1 MSEQGSREVFS
12 PLESIGGTTTI
23 GDAVVSQIAGMAVG
37 EVEGVRPG
45 GSATRSM
52 LGRARDSSEKT
63 RGVSVE
69 IGKTGTAVD
78 LKIGV
83 EYGADL
89 LELTDKVRE
98 RIVNRV
104 ENLVGLAVT
113 EVNVTV
119 TDIIFPDRDEQHGS

>member
-1 MSEQGSREVFS
+1 MSEQGGQEVFS
-12 PLESIGGTTTI
+12 PLESAGGTTTI

-37 EVEGVRPG
+37 EVEGVRTG

-52 LGRARDSSEKT
+52 LGRARDSSGKT
-63 RGVSVE
+63 HGVSVE
-69 IGKTGTAVD
+69 VGKTGTAVD
-78 LKIGV
+78 LKVSV

-89 LELTDKVRE
+89 LELTAKARE
-98 RIVNRV
+98 RVVNRV

-119 TDIIFPDRDEQHGS
+119 TDIIFPDRDDQHGS